1 MDMKEFESLAESW
14 GGDIARWPEA
24 VRPAAA
30 ALLEAEPSAAA
41 CLREAAQLDAIL
53 AEEMP
58 VPASDLLER
67 RIMRAFP
74 KPAFDADWRRPA
86 VAAAAALVIG
96 LMGGFA
102 GGTLVPAQQDDTI
115 SLEYADAFDGLMEDW
130 SAWEWSDA

>member
-1 MDMKEFESLAESW
+1 MDIERFKDLAAAW
-14 GGDIARWPEA
+14 GGDLTRWPDAERA
-24 VRPAAA
+24 DAEVFCSQEPMGEVL
-30 ALLEAEPSAAA
+30 LLEARKLDQLIEPIIA
-41 CLREAAQLDAIL
+41 DA
-53 AEEMP
+53 P
-58 VPASDLLER
+58 SDLLAI
-67 RIMRAFP
+67 RIMRSFP

-102 GGTLVPAQQDDTI
+102 GGTLVPVPVDQTD

>member
-1 MDMKEFESLAESW
+1 MDMKRFEALADSW
-14 GGDIARWPEA
+14 GGNISRWPEE
-24 VRPAAA
+24 VRPEAAA
-30 ALLEAEPSAAA
+30 FLAAEPSAAA

-53 AEEMP
+53 AGEMP
-58 VPASDLLER
+58 VAASDLLER
-67 RIMRAFP
+67 RILRSFP

-102 GGTLVPAQQDDTI
+102 GGTLVPAQDEDTM
-115 SLEYADAFDGLMEDW
+115 SLEYADAFDGLTEDW